1 VTAGPDKTRNNDAR
15 RSRVRALLFL
25 AAAALAA
32 VGAAVLLT
40 RYMDARVAAVRVP
53 TEKVVVAAVDLP
65 VATPLKP
72 GQLAVVDWP
81 VASLPEG
88 RASDPAS
95 LAGKVVTVAVAKG
108 EPILASRI
116 AGSGAGGASALATVL
131 PTGVRAVSVR
141 VDDVVGVA
149 GFIHPGDRVDVL
161 VTMIPIEG
169 SQTPVSKVVL
179 QNIKVLAVGKE
190 LESKHRDPQATVSAT
205 VATLMVTAAQ
215 SERLALGAV
224 RGQILLA
231 LRSAV
236 DAEEVET
243 PGVSPPTLYNLSRH
257 EPEVKTVARATRRQ
271 PPHAPAPAPA
281 VEPVPAVEIM
291 RGDLFEKRN
300 FKKEVGQ

>member
-1 VTAGPDKTRNNDAR
+1 VTPGPDKTRNNDAR
-15 RSRVRALLFL
+15 RSRARALLFL

-53 TEKVVVAAVDLP
+53 TEKVVIAAVDLP

-72 GQLAVVDWP
+72 GHLAVVDWP
-81 VASLPEG
+81 IASLPEG
-88 RASDPAS
+88 RASDPAA
-95 LAGKVVTVAVAKG
+95 LVGKVVSVAVAKG
-108 EPILASRI
+108 EPLLASKI
-116 AGSGAGGASALATVL
+116 AGAGASGASALATVQ
-131 PTGVRAVSVR
+131 PTGVRAGSVR

-149 GFIHPGDRVDVL
+149 GFIHPGDRVDVI
-161 VTMIPIEG
+161 VTMVPNEG
-169 SQTPVSKVVL
+169 TPTPVSKVVL

-205 VATLMVTAAQ
+205 VATLMVSAAQ
-215 SERLALGAV
+215 SERLALAAV
-224 RGQILLA
+224 RGQLLLA

-243 PGVSPPTLYNLSRH
+243 PGVSPSSLYNLPSRH
-257 EPEVKTVARATRRQ
+257 EPLVKTVARAVKR
-271 PPHAPAPAPA
+271 PPAPAT
-281 VEPVPAVEIM
+281 EPVPAVEIM

-300 FKKEVGQ
+300 FRKEVGQ